1 MNSAVIGK
9 ESYFILMWRPDVFS
23 PRYVMTAQF
32 GEWKRWGSSTTGTLV
47 LLLVVLTTGR

>member
-23 PRYVMTAQF
+23 PRYVM
-32 GEWKRWGSSTTGTLV
+32 GILDYWNSSIIIGRSNHRAIGTIIV
-47 LLLVVLTTGR
+47 LVV